1 MEYIFAQ
8 GNNRE
13 ITGKDKIFGI
23 SRLAKAAIARDG
35 KENVINATIGA
46 LLDDNGDLI
55 VLSSVVDILHNM
67 SPADF
72 AEYAPIAGTAEFLD
86 VIGQAAFGNH
96 MPDGYMEACATPG
109 GTGTIRNTIANYS
122 RPGDK
127 VLTSNWH
134 WSPYQVIASEIGRS
148 VTTYKMFDEDDNF
161 NFRGFEEKISELLKE
176 QDQLVILFNAPAH
189 NPTGFSPSDSD
200 WDRIIEILKRCA
212 ADGKRITFF
221 LDIAY
226 IDFAGDSDKAREF
239 LPKFG
244 RLPENILTI
253 CGFSAS
259 KGFTLYGMRTGAMLC
274 ITPNKEIA
282 EEFKRVTAFSSRGSW
297 SNCSRAGQTTIAR
310 IFNDEI
316 LLKKVFDERKQYEI
330 LLKDRCDAFRK
341 AAAEANL
348 KTCPFNGGFFVTVP
362 CDNDDD
368 VNALLCDQNIF
379 GIAIGGGIRI
389 AVAAISEDAC
399 RRIPSNIAAAIKK
412 ING

>member
-23 SRLAKAAIARDG
+23 SQLAKAAIARDG

-46 LLDDNGDLI
+46 LLDDAGNLI
-55 VLSSVVDILHNM
+55 VLSSVTDILHNM
-67 SPADF
+67 SPTDF
-72 AEYAPIAGTAEFLD
+72 AEYSPIAGTPEFLG
-86 VIGQAAFGNH
+86 VIKQATFGNH
-96 MPDGYMEACATPG
+96 MPDGYIEACATPG

-122 RPGDK
+122 KPGDSI
-127 VLTSNWH
+127 LTSDWH
-134 WSPYQVIASEIGRS
+134 WSPYQIIASEIGRN
-148 VTTYKMFDEDDNF
+148 VTTYQMFDDTDNF
-161 NFRGFEEKISELLKE
+161 NFDGFENKISELLNS
-176 QDQLVILFNAPAH
+176 QDQLVIIFNAPAH

-200 WDRIIEILKRCA
+200 WDRIVDILERCA
-212 ADGKRITFF
+212 AYDKRITIL

-244 RLPENILTI
+244 GLPENILPI

-274 ITPNKEIA
+274 ISPNKEIA
-282 EEFKRVTAFSSRGSW
+282 EEFKRVTSFSSRGSW
-297 SNCSRAGQTTIAR
+297 SNCARAGQTTIAR
-310 IFNDEI
+310 IFNDEA

-330 LLKDRCDAFRK
+330 LLKDRCDAFRT

-362 CDNDDD
+362 CANDDA
-368 VNALLCDQNIF
+368 VNAVLCDENIF
-379 GIAIGGGIRI
+379 GIAIGGGVRI

-399 RRIPSNIAAAIKK
+399 RSIPANIAAAIKK
-412 ING
+412 VNG

>member
-1 MEYIFAQ
+1 MKYIFAQ

-35 KENVINATIGA
+35 KENVTNATIGA

-55 VLSSVVDILHNM
+55 VLSSVVDILRNM

-86 VIGQAAFGNH
+86 IIRQAAFGKH
-96 MPDGYMEACATPG
+96 IPDGYIEACATPG

-127 VLTSNWH
+127 VLTSDWH

-161 NFRGFEEKISELLKE
+161 NFRGFEEKIFELLKE

-200 WDRIIEILKRCA
+200 WDRIIEILKCCA

-297 SNCSRAGQTTIAR
+297 SC
-310 IFNDEI
+310 
-316 LLKKVFDERKQYEI
+316 LLY
-330 LLKDRCDAFRK
+330 
-341 AAAEANL
+341 
-348 KTCPFNGGFFVTVP
+348 T
-362 CDNDDD
+362 
-368 VNALLCDQNIF
+368 
-379 GIAIGGGIRI
+379 
-389 AVAAISEDAC
+389 S
-399 RRIPSNIAAAIKK
+399 PSPRDTR
-412 ING
+412 